1 MIFSSGDVV
10 QLKSGGPK
18 MTVKHIGTILGEE
31 EVVCVWF
38 EEIGKRHV
46 HTEKSFNPNT
56 LKKAD

>member
-1 MIFSSGDVV
+1 MAFASGDVV

-18 MTVKHIGTILGEE
+18 MTVKHIGTMLDDE

-38 EEIGKRHV
+38 EEVGKKQV

-56 LKKAD
+56 LKKVE